1 MQGWKKFVSI
11 VSVGILLVCMFD
23 GCSKSKMHSTI
34 HIATKPMTEQM
45 ILGEMLK
52 ILIED
57 KLDADVE
64 ITQGVGGG
72 TANIQTGLLN
82 GEFDLYPEYTGT
94 SWLYVLKKTEIPDN
108 ETLFEELQKEYEEE
122 FGLKWEGLYG
132 FNNTFRLLV
141 RREVADK
148 YHLKTTSD
156 LAKVADQLT
165 FGAGYDYFE
174 REDGY
179 DALCGAYQMEFG
191 EIVEM
196 DSGLKY
202 TALNEQK
209 VDVITVYTT
218 DAQIT
223 VADAVVMEDDLHFF
237 EDYFCGTVIRSEVLE
252 ENPGLEEVLL
262 TMDGLISD
270 EEMSELN
277 YAVEIEKRD
286 AIEVAKEFLQK
297 KGLR

>member
-1 MQGWKKFVSI
+1 MQRCKKAVSLI
-11 VSVGILLVCMFD
+11 SIGILLVCMLA
-23 GCSKSKMHSTI
+23 GCSKKAERHTI

-45 ILGEMLK
+45 IIGEMLK

-57 KLDADVE
+57 ELDVDVE

-82 GEFDLYPEYTGT
+82 GKFDLYPEYTGT

-108 ETLFEELQKEYEEE
+108 DTLYEELQKEYEEE
-122 FGLKWEGLYG
+122 FDLKWVGVYG

-141 RREVADK
+141 RQEIADE

-156 LAKVADQLT
+156 LAKVADKLT

-179 DALCGAYQMEFG
+179 DALCNAYQMEFG
-191 EIVEM
+191 KIVEM

-202 TALNEQK
+202 NALSEQE

-223 VADAVVMEDDLHFF
+223 VADAAMMEDDLHFF

-252 ENPGLEEVLL
+252 ENPGLEKVLL
-262 TMDGLISD
+262 MMDGLISD
-270 EEMSELN
+270 EEMSEMN
-277 YAVEIEKRD
+277 YAVEVEKRD
-286 AIEVAKEFLQK
+286 EIEVAKEFLQK
-297 KGLR
+297 KGIK

>member
-1 MQGWKKFVSI
+1 M
-11 VSVGILLVCMFD
+11 
-23 GCSKSKMHSTI
+23 
-34 HIATKPMTEQM
+34 
-45 ILGEMLK
+45 
-52 ILIED
+52 
-57 KLDADVE
+57 
-64 ITQGVGGG
+64 
-72 TANIQTGLLN
+72 
-82 GEFDLYPEYTGT
+82 YPEYTGT

-237 EDYFCGTVIRSEVLE
+237 EDYFCGTVIRSEVFRRKSWIRRS
-252 ENPGLEEVLL
+252 
-262 TMDGLISD
+262 TSYDG
-270 EEMSELN
+270 
-277 YAVEIEKRD
+277 R
-286 AIEVAKEFLQK
+286 
-297 KGLR
+297 G